1 MRSFSVNSIQRSP
14 NHDQCIPFAHIIKL
28 ACITYPI
35 PHFYCNGESPPHP
48 YGHFMKC
55 GWARKGYSFPATNP
69 ISCSCQFHNISGSL
83 CFVINCFS
91 LCQFIRS
98 LLRFF
103 YSSLLRFFQAYPLCC
118 VFESPLSREQP
129 GNLLWLCLE
138 RGGFCYL
145 CYSICFIVS
154 DEMSPGDTQ
163 MKLQGEK
170 TGRKGQLAVATEV
183 SNSSFLKGW

>member
-1 MRSFSVNSIQRSP
+1 MVNHLHILMDISWNAAGHGRDIHFQQQIQFLVPASF
-14 NHDQCIPFAHIIKL
+14 II
-28 ACITYPI
+28 
-35 PHFYCNGESPPHP
+35 
-48 YGHFMKC
+48 
-55 GWARKGYSFPATNP
+55 
-69 ISCSCQFHNISGSL
+69 SL
-83 CFVINCFS
+83 GVCALVINCFS